1 MFGPFVLRFWSSFRS
16 RLFQSSVYRP
26 DSTLFVDI
34 FCSLSIFRHK
44 GTWGPVFRGIES
56 TFRVFGPLYSRR
68 EENDML
74 PVEWWNKKKNVGA
87 LNCSVKKDLSVLFGN
102 AMKRGPGKSTF
113 CSLYW
118 GMKGVGV
125 TNGKG
130 LLESKLMKFIVLAF
144 CEMPSTSF
152 TKQVRASCKKP
163 KIFLAKMG
171 I

>member
-1 MFGPFVLRFWSSFRS
+1 MFSVQDRTCSFCIFSQSKDLGGLYPGEEKVLFA
-16 RLFQSSVYRP
+16 LLVP
-26 DSTLFVDI
+26 
-34 FCSLSIFRHK
+34 FCSRHEK
-44 GTWGPVFRGIES
+44 
-56 TFRVFGPLYSRR
+56 
-68 EENDML
+68 NDML
-74 PVEWWNKKKNVGA
+74 PVVWWNRKENDSS
-87 LNCSVKKDLSVLFGN
+87 LNCSVKKDLSVPLGN
-102 AMKRGPGKSTF
+102 AMRRDPGKSTF

-130 LLESKLMKFIVLAF
+130 FLESKLMKFIVLAF